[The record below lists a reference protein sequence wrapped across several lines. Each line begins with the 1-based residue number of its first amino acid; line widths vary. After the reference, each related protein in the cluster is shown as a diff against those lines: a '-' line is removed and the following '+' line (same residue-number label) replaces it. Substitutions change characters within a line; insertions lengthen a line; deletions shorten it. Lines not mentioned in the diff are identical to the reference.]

1 MMDTIGR
8 AMVVPGAWGAMRELN
23 MSNESDNLRRVVDK
37 SGDRPADRFYD
48 GVREIT
54 EAQYLALKGWP
65 GVIAVPASYLP
76 GVV

>member
-1 MMDTIGR
+1 MEVYWR
-8 AMVVPGAWGAMRELN
+8 AMVPLGAWGVMRELN

-37 SGDRPADRFYD
+37 SGERPADRFYD
-48 GVREIT
+48 GAREIT

-65 GVIAVPASYLP
+65 GVISVPASYLP

>member
-1 MMDTIGR
+1 
-8 AMVVPGAWGAMRELN
+8 
-23 MSNESDNLRRVVDK
+23 MSNESDNLRRVIDK
-37 SGDRPADRFYD
+37 SAERPADRFYD
-48 GVREIT
+48 GAREIT